1 MSTKPIRDA
10 LALMK
15 EIQGHSSAEIHAAAM
30 EAVEAIE
37 QAAET
42 LAAADV
48 SPLGHMQQD
57 ECDRAQALMETIA
70 EENAS

>member
-1 MSTKPIRDA
+1 MSTKAIREA
-10 LALMK
+10 LGLMK
-15 EIQGHSSAEIHAAAM
+15 EIQGHSSAEIHAAAIA
-30 EAVEAIE
+30 EVEAIE

-42 LAAADV
+42 LAASDV
-48 SPLGHMQQD
+48 SPLGHTPQD